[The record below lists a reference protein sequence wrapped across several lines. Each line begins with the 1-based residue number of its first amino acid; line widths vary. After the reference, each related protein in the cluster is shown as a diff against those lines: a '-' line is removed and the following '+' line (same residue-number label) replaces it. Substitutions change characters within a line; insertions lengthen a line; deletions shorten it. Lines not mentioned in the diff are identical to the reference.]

1 MHLLWGSGKLGF
13 EDEKECGVG
22 MKNKGFYMTALIA
35 CALGM
40 GACAGGKSETSM
52 QAEISDGEVQGD
64 AFPER
69 AEETERE
76 QGIPGTTQDGDQTW
90 PAETGTDGELQQTG
104 EEKETAREDGAKRGA
119 EEREERGEGQEKGEG
134 EQRQDSEGQERGEQG
149 KNPEGQGKEDKG
161 TERKEAPKET
171 DGENPGSGTADE
183 ERERSADGKIYIYFK
198 EEAKEYKAEDG
209 TVLLK
214 TKISY
219 PVIEISENGQA
230 ADAINGYIQEK
241 GFSGEESI
249 FGVSEEEAAAWAE
262 EDYADRGKDNWY
274 ATYTID
280 AGYAVRRMD
289 DRIISFEVWNYDYMG
304 GAHPNSYSKGLTFDS
319 RTGKPLMLEDIV
331 EDMEEA
337 SAAVLEF
344 LLKETKKEQYSDAF
358 FDNYE
363 EELPKL
369 FSEDTWYLGEDG
381 FHIIANTYSIAP
393 YVAGSFDFV
402 IPYAEADFLKP
413 EFSI

>member
-52 QAEISDGEVQGD
+52 QAEISDGEIQGD
-64 AFPER
+64 AFPES

-90 PAETGTDGELQQTG
+90 PAETGTDGDLQQTG

-119 EEREERGEGQEKGEG
+119 EEREERGEGQ
-134 EQRQDSEGQERGEQG
+134 
-149 KNPEGQGKEDKG
+149 
-161 TERKEAPKET
+161 EAPKET

-369 FSEDTWYLGEDG
+369 FSEDTWYFGEDG